1 MQTLRS
7 IHSVSIHSVRWLL
20 LAIVMMFIPA
30 ASFGQVVGISI
41 TVAPPALPVY
51 VQPVCPGENYIWTPG
66 YWAYSD
72 DDEDY
77 YWVPGT
83 WVLVPTLASCG
94 HPVIGGGTTEC
105 AAEPKAQPQHEAAPR
120 PQPQHAT
127 APKAQPQQH
136 EAAPR
141 PQPQHEAAPKA
152 QSKPEERP
160 KP

>member
-94 HPVIGGGTTEC
+94 HPVIGGGTIEC
-105 AAEPKAQPQHEAAPR
+105 TFGTLVIGDRTSVSMAGSFTDSGMREWVTRAD
-120 PQPQHAT
+120 T
-127 APKAQPQQH
+127 GG
-136 EAAPR
+136 
-141 PQPQHEAAPKA
+141 
-152 QSKPEERP
+152 EEISSTTVRSIT
-160 KP
+160 